1 MTTFD
6 DAKNR
11 ATSQHVE
18 WSSAERQ
25 RLTEDRDV
33 LAQAIKS
40 GAIHNLAKADRDA
53 LIDAFGQPA
62 AAKVSSCP
70 NIRADRMPRP
80 LAPGQRPSSP
90 RQSWLRGELAYA
102 IQRAVIYWAV
112 LLGLGII
119 ALNLLWYRDH

>member
-11 ATSQHVE
+11 ATSQHAE

-53 LIDAFGQPA
+53 LIDAFGHPA
-62 AAKVSSCP
+62 AAKVSCP
-70 NIRADRMPRP
+70 DIRADRVPKP
-80 LAPGQRPSSP
+80 LAPAQRPTSP
-90 RQSWLRGELAYA
+90 RQSWLQGELAYA
-102 IQRAVIYWAV
+102 IQRAVIYWA
-112 LLGLGII
+112 LLTGLGII
-119 ALNLLWYRDH
+119 ALYFLWYRDH